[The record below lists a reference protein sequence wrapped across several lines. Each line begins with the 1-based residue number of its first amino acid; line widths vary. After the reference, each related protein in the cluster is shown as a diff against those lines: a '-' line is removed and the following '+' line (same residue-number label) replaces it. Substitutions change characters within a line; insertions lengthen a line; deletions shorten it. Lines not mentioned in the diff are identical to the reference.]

1 MEKNQHAVFQF
12 LKKKE
17 SVFFE
22 SNKSKIAAELP
33 RFHGKIF
40 YLMKK
45 PGLLFTTESNVT
57 IFCSKISFGTSKSF
71 CCMADKSLILKW
83 YSEYCEVKVNS
94 LLHGSVKTI
103 SKGCLTKQQ
112 NLSRIWQNKRNFK
125 NTFVEQIK
133 ILKSGSFPFCP
144 SFSHARL
151 NYAHFHALR
160 ETFYSHFF
168 QNEWEIWTILHK
180 KVSLILILLRLFVKK
195 THFIDK
201 KMTCP
206 QKNVELNSLK

>member
-125 NTFVEQIK
+125 ARGK
-133 ILKSGSFPFCP
+133 IRFFLSKKDNLLEKSWFAMQFFFYLRIACLKAFECEMNKSSTN
-144 SFSHARL
+144 AK
-151 NYAHFHALR
+151 
-160 ETFYSHFF
+160 
-168 QNEWEIWTILHK
+168 I
-180 KVSLILILLRLFVKK
+180 V
-195 THFIDK
+195 
-201 KMTCP
+201 
-206 QKNVELNSLK
+206 